1 MFNGELHLPTG
12 KGRFDQLKTNKNKQM
27 KVYAIIPFLGL
38 IFALNG
44 CSTDGTPEN
53 NDKLNGTWS
62 LINVSGGFA
71 GVDEDIEKG
80 EIVWKF
86 NAGEETL
93 VVSDNYGSNDHY
105 YGLPI
110 GTYTYSVLEG
120 EGQYYLQLNDKE
132 VGQVIVAKSK
142 FLLDQNSTTSG
153 SGADGFVMVLVR

>member
-1 MFNGELHLPTG
+1 MN
-12 KGRFDQLKTNKNKQM
+12 
-27 KVYAIIPFLGL
+27 VYAIIPFLGL

-44 CSTDGTPEN
+44 CSTDGTSEN

-71 GVDEDIEKG
+71 GVDEDFEKG
-80 EIVWKF
+80 RIIWKF
-86 NAGEETL
+86 DAGEGIL
-93 VVSDNYGSNDHY
+93 VVSSNFGPNDNY

-132 VGQVIVAKSK
+132 VGEVIVAKSK

-153 SGADGFVMVLVR
+153 SGADGFVMGLVR

>member
-120 EGQYYLQLNDKE
+120 
-132 VGQVIVAKSK
+132 
-142 FLLDQNSTTSG
+142 
-153 SGADGFVMVLVR
+153 